1 MSSFEVVAAKVA
13 DVAKLT
19 AGFVAQAAAGLVNKA
34 EALSVDEMSRRLD
47 GALRALRGE
56 DVSTSGA
63 ATTSLPASKTAP
75 TITIEHMKAE
85 LRRADCLYDDTKR
98 WKQLG
103 ATKVPKIPDT
113 VIQEAYEKGGRV
125 ILRCSSI
132 SEKAEALKEANR
144 SVYFW
149 GSAEQSDYQK
159 SVSKPEW
166 IVVPSHIDRSTL
178 GSPKSKIV
186 TSEMPAPTPEDLFS
200 VIAYARLDGGRQP
213 KGCEGLSAFTTESGT
228 VITSCDDGVFFDRN
242 ISFDDFGHDSVGAA
256 RFGPPRN

>member
-1 MSSFEVVAAKVA
+1 MTEIQVVKEQVA

-34 EALSVDEMSRRLD
+34 ETLSVDEISRRLD

-125 ILRCSSI
+125 MLRCSSI

-144 SVYFW
+144 SVDFW
-149 GSAEQSDYQK
+149 GMAEQSDYQK

-178 GSPKSKIV
+178 GSPKSKVV
-186 TSEMPAPTPEDLFS
+186 TSEMPAPTPEDWFS

-213 KGCEGLSAFTTESGT
+213 KGCEGLYAFTTEIGT
-228 VITSCDDGVFFDRN
+228 VVGSDVVIIFVGRNDSC
-242 ISFDDFGHDSVGAA
+242 GHIGDHGFGAA

>member
-34 EALSVDEMSRRLD
+34 ETLSVDEMSRRLD

-56 DVSTSGA
+56 DVSTSGE

-125 ILRCSSI
+125 MLRCSSI

-144 SVYFW
+144 SVDFW
-149 GSAEQSDYQK
+149 GRAEQSDYQK

-178 GSPKSKIV
+178 GSPKSKVV
-186 TSEMPAPTPEDLFS
+186 TSEMPAPTPEDWFS

-213 KGCEGLSAFTTESGT
+213 KGCEGLYAFTTKTGT
-228 VITSCDDGVFFDRN
+228 VVGSLVGLIHVHRHDRYDRLGA
-242 ISFDDFGHDSVGAA
+242 FLGAA